1 METKQSHQTADR
13 EKHLAALS
21 SVAAAVFLT
30 GMKLVVGLA
39 TNSLGILSEAAHSGL
54 DLLAAGV
61 TYFAVRYSSRPADSR
76 HPYGHGKIE
85 NLSALVETVL
95 LLCTCAF
102 IVHEAV
108 VRLVF
113 RPEAVEI
120 TWWSFAVMAVSV
132 VVDVSRSKM
141 LSRMAEKYNSQ
152 ALKADALHFSTD
164 VWASAVVIFGL
175 GCLASA
181 RFLPHGSLARDALE
195 RADAVAALG
204 VCVIVVWVSVKLGRD
219 AVDALLD
226 GGSEALADRVRGAVA
241 ALPGVAGVGQVRA
254 RYSGPAAFVDLDLEV
269 PRASS
274 FAQAHQ
280 SAAQAEAAVRVL
292 APGADVVVRLVPV
305 EGDETLFETVRA
317 LAATHHT
324 AVHGIVLRR
333 ADSGLR
339 LEMHVEV
346 PRRLSLAQAHD
357 MVSGFERDLCA
368 ALGTDLKIV
377 SHIEPVADDA
387 CPAESDGPEAGGEA
401 AVRRSLGRLVSRM
414 AEVSD
419 LHELNVHRVDGKYCV
434 SFHCRMAPGLSI
446 EEAHAA
452 AQRLEELARAN
463 IDDLGRVIIHVE
475 PEIPGAREA
484 GPD

>member
-1 METKQSHQTADR
+1 MVKRQAHTAADR

-21 SVAAAVFLT
+21 SVAAAIFLT
-30 GMKLVVGLA
+30 AMKLVVGLA

-85 NLSALVETVL
+85 NLSALVETIL

-108 VRLVF
+108 VRLMF
-113 RPEAVEI
+113 RPEAVEL
-120 TWWSFAVMAVSV
+120 TWWSFAVMAVSI
-132 VVDVSRSKM
+132 VVDISRSKM
-141 LSRMAEKYNSQ
+141 LSRMAEKHNSQ

-175 GCLASA
+175 GCLGAA
-181 RFLPHGSLARDALE
+181 RFLPQGSLFRSWLE
-195 RADAVAALG
+195 RADAIAALG
-204 VCVIVVWVSVKLGRD
+204 VCVIVVWVSVKLGREAID
-219 AVDALLD
+219 VLLD
-226 GGSEALADRVRGAVA
+226 GGSEALAERVRDAVVS
-241 ALPGVAGVGQVRA
+241 LPGVAGVGQVRA

-269 PRASS
+269 PRAAS

-280 SAAQAEAAVRVL
+280 TAAQAEDTVRAL
-292 APGADVVVRLVPV
+292 APGADVVVRLTPV

-317 LAATHHT
+317 LAAKHGS

-333 ADSGLR
+333 TGSGLR

-346 PRRLSLAQAHD
+346 PRRLSLAQAHH
-357 MVSGFERDLCA
+357 MVSAYERDLCA
-368 ALGTDLKIV
+368 ALGADLKIV
-377 SHIEPVADDA
+377 SHIEPVSDDA
-387 CPAESDGPEAGGEA
+387 RPAESDVPEAGGEA
-401 AVRRSLGRLVSRM
+401 AVRRSLGRLVSHM
-414 AEVSD
+414 PEVSD

-452 AQRLEELARAN
+452 AQRLEEMARAD
-463 IDDLGRVIIHVE
+463 IDGLGRMVIHVE
-475 PEIPGAREA
+475 PEIPGSRDA

>member
-1 METKQSHQTADR
+1 METKHPHQAADR
-13 EKHLAALS
+13 EKRLAALS

-39 TNSLGILSEAAHSGL
+39 TNSLGILSEAAHSAL

-61 TYFAVRYSSRPADSR
+61 TYFAVRYSSQPADTR

-85 NLSALVETVL
+85 NLSALIETIL
-95 LLCTCAF
+95 LLLTCAF

-108 VRLVF
+108 VRLVV
-113 RPEAVEI
+113 RPEAVELA
-120 TWWSFAVMAVSV
+120 WWSFGVMAVSI

-141 LSRMAEKYNSQ
+141 LSRMAEKHNSQ

-175 GCLASA
+175 GCLGAA
-181 RFLPHGSLARDALE
+181 RFLPHDSLVRAGLE

-204 VCVIVVWVSVKLGRD
+204 VCVIVVWVSLKLGRE

-226 GGSEALADRVRGAVA
+226 GGSEALAERVREAVVC
-241 ALPGVAGVGQVRA
+241 LPGVAGVGQVRA

-269 PRASS
+269 PRAAS

-280 SAAQAEAAVRVL
+280 AAAQAEEVVRAL
-292 APGADVVVRLVPV
+292 APETDVVVRLTPV
-305 EGDETLFETVRA
+305 ESDETLFETVRA
-317 LAATHHT
+317 LAAKHHT

-333 ADSGLR
+333 AGSGLR

-357 MVSGFERDLCA
+357 LVSAYERDLCA
-368 ALGTDLKIV
+368 VLGADLKIV

-387 CPAESDGPEAGGEA
+387 APAETDGPEAANEA
-401 AVRRSLGRLVSRM
+401 AVRRKLGHLVSRM
-414 AEVSD
+414 PEVSD
-419 LHELNVHRVDGKYCV
+419 LHELSVHRVDGKYCV
-434 SFHCRMAPGLSI
+434 SFHCRMSPGLTI

-452 AQRLEELARAN
+452 AQRLEDLARSG
-463 IDDLGRVIIHVE
+463 IDDLGRMVIHVE
-475 PEIPGAREA
+475 PEIPGARDA